1 MASVNG
7 LYAYYIR
14 NEVGN
19 PLLPDEKHHISKVA
33 PFSYISEVK

>member
-1 MASVNG
+1 MSISRLKA
-7 LYAYYIR
+7 R
-14 NEVGN
+14 NKVGN